1 MFPQPG
7 ILAFSAKGCVQDVK
21 PGADPP
27 SASRRACDVLTNGT
41 ARLRAGPGAGW
52 REWGR
57 KIRFGRV
64 GKPAISLAT
73 ARRAGMPARAVKV
86 NDRFPLPDHYFC
98 AMIRTCR
105 RKRCSPAKPDAPQ
118 RRQCVPDDVPRC
130 GKDVARRPPFA
141 QSRRTIS
148 GGSFFD
154 QGQSSFRK
162 TIFRTCDHDSDT
174 ASICWTGAVLCLCLA
189 WPTCHA

>member
-1 MFPQPG
+1 MCSQTAQ
-7 ILAFSAKGCVQDVK
+7 LAFVPAQEQAGGNGVENPFREGGRTGNIASHSIASYSAQG
-21 PGADPP
+21 GH
-27 SASRRACDVLTNGT
+27 AC
-41 ARLRAGPGAGW
+41 
-52 REWGR
+52 
-57 KIRFGRV
+57 
-64 GKPAISLAT
+64 
-73 ARRAGMPARAVKV
+73 RAVKV

-118 RRQCVPDDVPRC
+118 RRQCVPDDVRRC

-154 QGQSSFRK
+154 QGQSSPRRSSGLAMMPAIRPQSVGQGPFCAYALPGRPVMLEAVA
-162 TIFRTCDHDSDT
+162 
-174 ASICWTGAVLCLCLA
+174 ASY
-189 WPTCHA
+189 P